1 MGVSMKLKN
10 KRRRSGLSKLISTTF
25 LAAGGWLAYSNL
37 AIKHNL
43 DLPAAIAA
51 ERKVFHS
58 PSAEKL
64 SYYVDA
70 SSAGRPLVLLH
81 SINAAASAYE
91 MRPLFEHYRSQ
102 RPVYALDL
110 PGYGFSDRSDRVYT
124 PQFFQGVIQEF
135 LASQVGEPADVVAL
149 SLTGEFAAI
158 AAQANPSLFHSLV
171 LLSPTGLSQEKE
183 KRASQKAGRSG
194 SSKALYPVFAFP
206 LWSQAFY
213 DLIAT
218 RASIRYFLQQS
229 FLGPVP
235 DTLIEY
241 AYRTAHQPG
250 AKNVPLHFISGK
262 LFTPDI
268 LTQVYQHMR
277 VPGLMVYDHDAFTG
291 FERLPYLLEN
301 SMHWKAVRI
310 IPTNGLPHWE
320 QLPQTAAALDAF
332 WADLKGN

>member
-1 MGVSMKLKN
+1 MGIPKKPKN
-10 KRRRSGLSKLISTTF
+10 KRRRSGLAKLLNTTF
-25 LAAGGWLAYSNL
+25 LAAGGWIAYSNL
-37 AIKHNL
+37 LIKHNL
-43 DLPAAIAA
+43 DLPAALAA

-58 PSAEKL
+58 PTAERL

-70 SSAGRPLVLLH
+70 STSGRPLVLLH

-124 PQFFQGVIQEF
+124 PRFFQTVIQEF
-135 LASQVGEPADVVAL
+135 LASEVGEPADVVAL
-149 SLTGEFAAI
+149 SLAGEFAAI
-158 AAQANPSLFHSLV
+158 AAQSNPGLFHSLV
-171 LLSPTGLSQEKE
+171 LLSPTGLSEEKE
-183 KRASQKAGRSG
+183 KRASQKARRSG
-194 SSKALYPVFAFP
+194 SSNTLYPVFSFP

-218 RASIRYFLQQS
+218 RRSIKFFLQQS

-235 DTLIEY
+235 DTMVEY
-241 AYRTAHQPG
+241 AYRTSHQPG
-250 AKNVPLHFISGK
+250 ARNVPLHFISGK

-268 LTQVYQHMR
+268 LTQVYQQVH
-277 VPGLMVYDHDAFTG
+277 VPGLVIYDHDAFTG
-291 FERLPYLLEN
+291 FERLQYLLEN
-301 SMHWKAVRI
+301 SMQWKAVRI

-320 QLPQTAAALDAF
+320 QLHKTSAALDSF
-332 WADLKGN
+332 WADVKGN